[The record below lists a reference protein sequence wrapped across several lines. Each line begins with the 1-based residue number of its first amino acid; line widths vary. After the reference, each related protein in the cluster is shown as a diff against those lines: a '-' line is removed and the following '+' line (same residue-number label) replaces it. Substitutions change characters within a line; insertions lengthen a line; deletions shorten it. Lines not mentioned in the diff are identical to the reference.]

1 MGNEYVRKHTE
12 LIEREDAL
20 LERVD
25 TCQQLLAAT
34 WRFLHTSDEPS
45 DIPTVRRLIFAL
57 YGVERS
63 IENELLDVR
72 LALLPFS
79 ISRKTTPSSQTNH

>member
-1 MGNEYVRKHTE
+1 M
-12 LIEREDAL
+12 IEREDAL
-20 LERVD
+20 LGQVD

-34 WRFLHTSDEPS
+34 WRFIHTSDEAI
-45 DIPTVRRLIFAL
+45 DIPTVRRLIIAL

-72 LALLPFS
+72 LSLLPFA
-79 ISRKTTPSSQTNH
+79 ISRKTAPPSQTNH